1 MNNKLYLTK
10 LLLAILLCNFTIL
23 YSQYVVIDDAIP
35 ECYTFFYKVEDLCQ
49 PVETYWDKSSDNNV
63 YGNAN
68 YHGGNNQ
75 QWIIIPTYPGSY
87 EVMFINRKNGS
98 ILDRSL
104 SQHSLNNLYCY
115 TAKHTGKG
123 NQLFKVDQRSAGQ
136 FAIECKDVYKLI
148 DRATSN
154 NNLYCGTPH
163 YGDNQRFHFTNM
175 AMIPN
180 SHNLNVFNQT
190 ENIALPPQPISLTD
204 PGTSSDVKHNYT
216 LVSETIIPF
225 AYVEE
230 NGRDY
235 AWQAANS
242 PYYRLRRYQYY
253 KLVEAKS
260 VGFGLGET
268 IKNTYTIGCT
278 QTENNSVKMAI
289 GIEMTIHNGAT
300 IGDPTEATVNVG
312 YNLATNWGIEWTT
325 SYSTQLVEQIS
336 NETTFTK
343 NTETALRIFIYRL
356 VSEYKLYRIYG
367 NTPVLEWDLTADNNH
382 CWMSYPYTDIKFN
395 NNYKAGGIIYSIY
408 TQSAPCNLIPR
419 MYSNYSKAGTA
430 SASSYL
436 SSSYAA
442 WKAFDGENKSGTNS
456 RWISSS
462 SNPYSTQWLKYEFNQ
477 PVTIMAYCIMP
488 ETGGCIDRSPNT
500 WSLQGS
506 DNGTMWLTIDSRSGY
521 SISDWQSEPSRQF
534 TVQYPKKFKSYRLVI
549 YSVNGSTVVSIQKFK
564 IFGKDAGSSQ
574 KSTDVDDTYIN
585 QIKEP
590 TAELEIYPNPNKGNF
605 TLEFH
610 NIESIKKNDLI
621 DSLQYINLL
630 KSEISFEDKKI
641 DIYDLN
647 GQLIHS
653 LRTDKDILN
662 TNIDGIDKG
671 VYIIKVNINQTI
683 LTQRFIID

>member
-1 MNNKLYLTK
+1 MKNIF
-10 LLLAILLCNFTIL
+10 LLFLFTGLWVNTDIF
-23 YSQYVVIDDAIP
+23 SQYEMIDVTLP
-35 ECYTFFYKVEDLCQ
+35 QCYTYFYKVYDNEK
-49 PVETYWDKSSDNNV
+49 YWDKASSDNV
-63 YGNAN
+63 YGNGTYN
-68 YHGGNNQ
+68 GGYNQ
-75 QWIIIPTYPGSY
+75 HWIVMPTYPRSY
-87 EVMFINRKNGS
+87 EVMFINRQDGK

-104 SQHSLNNLYCY
+104 SQSSLNNLYCHNG
-115 TAKHTGKG
+115 KHTGG
-123 NQLFKVDQRSAGQ
+123 ANQLFKLDERSTGQ
-136 FAIECKDVYKLI
+136 YAIECKDVFRLI
-148 DRATSN
+148 DRSLTAGENS
-154 NNLYCGTPH
+154 NLYCGTPF
-163 YGDNQRFHFTNM
+163 YGYNQIFHFTTVSQ
-175 AMIPN
+175 IPN
-180 SHNLNVFNQT
+180 SQNLNVFNQT

-204 PGTSSDVKHNYT
+204 PGTSPTVKHNYT

-225 AYVEE
+225 SYVEE

-235 AWQAANS
+235 TWQAVNS
-242 PYYRLRRYQYY
+242 PYYRLRCYQYY

-278 QTENNSVKMAI
+278 QTENNSVKIAI

-300 IGDPTEATVNVG
+300 IGDPTETTVNVG
-312 YNLATNWGIEWTT
+312 YNLNTNWGMEWTT
-325 SYSTQLVEQIS
+325 SYSTELVQQIS

-343 NTETALRIFIYRL
+343 NTEAALRIFIYRL

-367 NTPVLEWDLTADNNH
+367 TTEVLKWDLTADNNH
-382 CWMSYPYTDIKFN
+382 CWMSYPYTDIKFS
-395 NNYKAGGIIYSIY
+395 NNYKAGGIIYSNY

-419 MYSNYSKAGTA
+419 MYSNYSQAGTA
-430 SASSYL
+430 SASSIL
-436 SSSYAA
+436 SSSYNA
-442 WKAFDGENKSGTNS
+442 WKAFDGENESGTNS

-462 SNPYSTQWLKYEFNQ
+462 TNPYSTQWLKYEFSQ

-534 TVQYPKKFKSYRLVI
+534 TVQYPKKYKKYRLVI

-564 IFGKDAGSSQ
+564 IFGKNDESSQ
-574 KSTDVDDTYIN
+574 KSSDSYDTYIN
-585 QIKEP
+585 EIKEP
-590 TAELEIYPNPNKGNF
+590 VAELEFYPNPNKGNF

-641 DIYDLN
+641 EIYDLN
-647 GQLIHS
+647 GQLINS

-662 TNIDGIDKG
+662 ISLDGMDKG

-683 LTQRFIID
+683 LTKRFIID